1 MSQIGTEQVKQ
12 LAELAKIK
20 LSDAEIASLSV
31 ELGKIVGFVEQLQK
45 TDTTKVEPTNQVTG
59 LSDVWRPDE
68 VKTFPDR
75 AALLAN
81 APMSRDGYI
90 KVKRVIQ

>member
-31 ELGKIVGFVEQLQK
+31 ELGAIVGFVEQLQK
-45 TDTTKVEPTNQVTG
+45 IDTTKVEPTNQVPG
-59 LSDVWRPDE
+59 LSDVWRTDE
-68 VKTFPDR
+68 VKPFSDR

-81 APMSRDGYI
+81 APMSQDGYI
-90 KVKRVIQ
+90 TLKRVLP

>member
-1 MSQIGTEQVKQ
+1 MSQIGTEQVKK

-31 ELGKIVGFVEQLQK
+31 ELGAIVGFVEQLQK

-59 LSDVWRPDE
+59 LSDIWRPDE
-68 VKTFPDR
+68 VRPFQDR
-75 AALLAN
+75 EALLAN